1 MKQYIVT
8 AYSTQANQTIRQ
20 FNLEG
25 GQNNQ
30 FTLAEAKLWAESFA
44 ITLNKEARLDT
55 QDWVGRVQYEEQGI
69 HTYVDAMNS
78 QFAGDIVENPDD

>member
-8 AYSTQANQTIRQ
+8 AYSTQANQSIRQ

-30 FTLAEAKLWAESFA
+30 FTESEAKLWAESFA
-44 ITLNKEARLDT
+44 IQLNREARLDA
-55 QDWVGRVQYEEQGI
+55 QDWVGRVQLEEHGI

-78 QFAGDIVENPDD
+78 QFSGDIIENLDD